1 MLQLKPNTLTS
12 QVTHII
18 VDEVH
23 EREMYSD
30 FLLNIMRDILP
41 VRPYLRLVLMT
52 ADPDP
57 KELQVFFEGYELRP
71 FLLDDRYES

>member
-1 MLQLKPNTLTS
+1 
-12 QVTHII
+12 
-18 VDEVH
+18 
-23 EREMYSD
+23 MYSD

-57 KELQVFFEGYELRP
+57 KELQVFYIFLFLDCDSNDIISLKFRP
-71 FLLDDRYES
+71 KNRFTGNKHTILSSMRSS